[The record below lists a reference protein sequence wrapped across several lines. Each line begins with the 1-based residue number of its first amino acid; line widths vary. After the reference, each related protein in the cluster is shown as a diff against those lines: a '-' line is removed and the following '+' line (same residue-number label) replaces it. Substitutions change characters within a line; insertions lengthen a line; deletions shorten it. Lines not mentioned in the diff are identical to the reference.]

1 MTITTR
7 KDKTMSTEH
16 TYATEAAAKA
26 ARRAHINAGASVSLI
41 GYDSTRNVYAYD
53 VLDHAAAT
61 TTANIFAGK
70 TEAEW
75 LAEAAKCYE
84 DRDDSWER
92 SDSDGFLSQ
101 WANGVMAGRY
111 KHCAKV
117 AAAGGTLVQPAL
129 FDLSGNRIEARYVET
144 RYGWTYVWDD
154 EDGTH
159 WFRESMARNP
169 EVARR
174 NNAKKGVYVGTA
186 RYAAHLNRK
195 SDQVYA
201 GDFIEA
207 VDNGQ

>member
-1 MTITTR
+1 MTYT
-7 KDKTMSTEH
+7 TEH

-26 ARRAHINAGASVSLI
+26 ARRAHLNAGASVSLI

-53 VLDHAAAT
+53 VMGHATA
-61 TTANIFAGK
+61 TANTFAGK

-84 DRDDSWER
+84 DREDSWQR

-169 EVARR
+169 ETARR
-174 NNAKKGVYVGTA
+174 NNAKKGVYMGTA
-186 RYAAHLNRK
+186 RYVAHLDPK
-195 SDQVYA
+195 SEGVYA